1 MLTRLQPGRPPAVSG
16 FGVTV
21 HCGALI
27 PVNHSVCARSLSMKL
42 PVRFLL
48 VFTVALAMV
57 AGVRAADE
65 KLAAAAVRTTVTF
78 EEPENFS
85 DFREGVLTTAK
96 DLEALQ
102 REFTNHLLRLS
113 RLYVAEGQKLEI
125 HFLDIDLAGDF
136 EPWRGPSYDRVRVVK
151 DIYPPRITVLFR
163 LTAADGTI
171 VAEGRRELRNLSF
184 LHSINLPTSDSLRH
198 DKELLTLW
206 LRREF
211 KRLASNS

>member
-1 MLTRLQPGRPPAVSG
+1 MKFP
-16 FGVTV
+16 
-21 HCGALI
+21 I
-27 PVNHSVCARSLSMKL
+27 RSLL
-42 PVRFLL
+42 VLL
-48 VFTVALAMV
+48 VALAMV
-57 AGVRAADE
+57 GGVRAVDD
-65 KLAAAAVRTTVTF
+65 KLAAAAVRTKVTF

-102 REFTNHLLRLS
+102 RDFTNHLLRLS

-151 DIYPPRITVLFR
+151 DIYPPRITLLFR
-163 LTAADGTI
+163 LTAADGTVI
-171 VAEGRRELRNLSF
+171 AEGRRELRDLGF
-184 LHSINLPTSDSLRH
+184 LESIRLPTSDSLRH
-198 DKELLTLW
+198 DKELLAVW

-211 KRLASNS
+211 KRLASGS

>member
-1 MLTRLQPGRPPAVSG
+1 
-16 FGVTV
+16 
-21 HCGALI
+21 
-27 PVNHSVCARSLSMKL
+27 MKF

-48 VFTVALAMV
+48 VCTAALATVA
-57 AGVRAADE
+57 GGWAADG
-65 KLAAAAVRTTVTF
+65 KIAAAAVRTTVSF

-85 DFREGVLTTAK
+85 DFREGVMTTAK

-113 RLYVAEGQKLEI
+113 RLYVAEGHKLEI

-151 DIYPPRITVLFR
+151 DIYPPRITLLFR
-163 LTAADGTI
+163 LTAADGT
-171 VAEGRRELRNLSF
+171 VLAEGRRELRDLGF
-184 LHSINLPTSDSLRH
+184 LESIRLPTADSLRH
-198 DKELLTLW
+198 DKELLAAW

-211 KRLASNS
+211 KRRAARS

>member
-1 MLTRLQPGRPPAVSG
+1 MNFPL
-16 FGVTV
+16 
-21 HCGALI
+21 
-27 PVNHSVCARSLSMKL
+27 
-42 PVRFLL
+42 RFLL
-48 VFTVALAMV
+48 VLPVALAAV
-57 AGVRAADE
+57 GGVRAADE

-85 DFREGVLTTAK
+85 DFREGVMTTAK

-113 RLYVAEGQKLEI
+113 RLYVGEGQKLEI

-151 DIYPPRITVLFR
+151 DIYPPRMTVLFR
-163 LTAADGTI
+163 LTAADGT
-171 VAEGRRELRNLSF
+171 VLAEGRRELRDLGF
-184 LHSINLPTSDSLRH
+184 LESIRLPTSDSLRH
-198 DKELLTLW
+198 DKELLAVW

-211 KRLASNS
+211 KRLAPRS